1 MKYHVDLK
9 IKKDGE
15 TSNRSL
21 GDYNAEKQ
29 LTAGELKTLVKS
41 KLDYPFT
48 IEKEELFLLNKEIKK
63 LKYINKK
70 DLSHNRFLDNYA
82 SFSYY

>member
-41 KLDYPFT
+41 QLDYPFT
-48 IEKEELFLLNKEIKK
+48 IEKEELFLLNKEIKDDAEIIDERISGVQ
-63 LKYINKK
+63 YIIYYKTKK
-70 DLSHNRFLDNYA
+70 H
-82 SFSYY
+82 

>member
-48 IEKEELFLLNKEIKK
+48 IEKEELFLLNKEIKDDAEIIDERISGVQ
-63 LKYINKK
+63 YIIYYKTKK
-70 DLSHNRFLDNYA
+70 H
-82 SFSYY
+82 

>member
-48 IEKEELFLLNKEIKK
+48 IEKEELFLLNKEIKDDAEIIDERISGVQ
-63 LKYINKK
+63 YIIYYKTKK
-70 DLSHNRFLDNYA
+70 Q
-82 SFSYY
+82 